1 MFPDMFPDH
10 HDVLELRNLPLR
22 PDRRQA
28 PRDNEIRLRVKRLTR
43 VYL

>member
-1 MFPDMFPDH
+1 MFPDYQEI
-10 HDVLELRNLPLR
+10 LKLRERPIR

-28 PRDNEIRLRVKRLTR
+28 PRDSEIRLGVKRRTW

>member
-1 MFPDMFPDH
+1 MFTDYN
-10 HDVLELRNLPLR
+10 DVLRFHTRPIS

-28 PRDNEIRLRVKRLTR
+28 PRDGEIRLRVKRLIR

>member
-1 MFPDMFPDH
+1 MFPDYQEI
-10 HDVLELRNLPLR
+10 LKLRERPIR

-28 PRDNEIRLRVKRLTR
+28 PRDSEIRLRIKRRTW

>member
-1 MFPDMFPDH
+1 MYPDYT
-10 HDVLELRNLPLR
+10 DVLKLREHPVR

>member
-1 MFPDMFPDH
+1 MFPDY
-10 HDVLELRNLPLR
+10 HDILRLREQSLR

-28 PRDNEIRLRVKRLTR
+28 PRDSEIRLRVKRLTR

>member
-1 MFPDMFPDH
+1 MFPDYQEI
-10 HDVLELRNLPLR
+10 LKLRDRPIR

-28 PRDNEIRLRVKRLTR
+28 PRDSEIRLRIKRRTW

>member
-1 MFPDMFPDH
+1 MLPTDYQNI
-10 HDVLELRNLPLR
+10 LALRDRPLR

-28 PRDNEIRLRVKRLTR
+28 RRDSEIRLRVKRLTR

>member
-1 MFPDMFPDH
+1 MFPHYD
-10 HDVLELRNLPLR
+10 DVLKLREQRLR
-22 PDRRQA
+22 SDRRQA

>member
-1 MFPDMFPDH
+1 MLPDYQEI
-10 HDVLELRNLPLR
+10 LKLRERPIR

-28 PRDNEIRLRVKRLTR
+28 PRDSEIRLRVKRRTW

>member
-1 MFPDMFPDH
+1 MFPDY
-10 HDVLELRNLPLR
+10 HDVLKHREQTLR

-28 PRDNEIRLRVKRLTR
+28 PRDSEIRLRVKRVTR

>member
-1 MFPDMFPDH
+1 MFPDYTDILKYR
-10 HDVLELRNLPLR
+10 DGLIR

-28 PRDNEIRLRVKRLTR
+28 PRDSEIRLRVKRLTR

>member
-1 MFPDMFPDH
+1 MYPDYT
-10 HDVLELRNLPLR
+10 DVLKLREQLVR

>member
-1 MFPDMFPDH
+1 MFPDYN
-10 HDVLELRNLPLR
+10 DVLRLREQSLR

-28 PRDNEIRLRVKRLTR
+28 PRDSEIRLRVKRLTR

>member
-1 MFPDMFPDH
+1 MFPDYQEI
-10 HDVLELRNLPLR
+10 LKLRERTIR

-28 PRDNEIRLRVKRLTR
+28 PRDSEIRLRVKRRTW

>member
-1 MFPDMFPDH
+1 MFPDDN
-10 HDVLELRNLPLR
+10 DVLRFRDRPIR

-28 PRDNEIRLRVKRLTR
+28 PRDSEIRLRVKRRTW

>member
-1 MFPDMFPDH
+1 MFPDYQEI
-10 HDVLELRNLPLR
+10 LKLRDRPIR

-28 PRDNEIRLRVKRLTR
+28 PRDSEIRLRVKRRTW